1 MAEFWTT
8 ERLQRA
14 ALEEL
19 CRHGGTAS
27 EVQALLEQFKQAV
40 KDKSSDEDNGHQAGD
55 IPD

>member
-1 MAEFWTT
+1 MAEYYWTT

-19 CRHGGTAS
+19 CRHGGTAT
-27 EVQALLEQFKQAV
+27 EVRILLEQFKQAAV
-40 KDKSSDEDNGHQAGD
+40 ADEDRRRQAGD